1 VRGPSREP
9 GFPAHGDVAGLIAV
23 AHTLPYDME
32 VAGPGNLLPRRDWR
46 DPVPTLVIVGT
57 ASMPWML
64 PGTRRGRGGH
74 PRGRHLELAGEDHG
88 TPGSHPDALLQPLVE
103 FFG

>member
-1 VRGPSREP
+1 MWP
-9 GFPAHGDVAGLIAV
+9 GLVAV

-32 VAGPGNLLPRRDWR
+32 VAGPGNVLPSERLAAIS
-46 DPVPTLVIVGT
+46 VPTLVIVGT

-64 PGTRRGRGGH
+64 PGTRAAAAAIPGA
-74 PRGRHLELAGEDHG
+74 RHLELAGEDHG